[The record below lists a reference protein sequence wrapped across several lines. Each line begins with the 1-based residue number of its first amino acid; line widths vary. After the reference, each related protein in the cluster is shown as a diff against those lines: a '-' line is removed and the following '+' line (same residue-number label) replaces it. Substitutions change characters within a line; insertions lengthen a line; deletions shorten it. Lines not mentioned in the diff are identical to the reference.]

1 MLPYIPDGTSIV
13 ALADMKEKNAVDV
26 SGMKPGC
33 QYIFTVAS
41 RNRHGYSKLSPISD
55 LITTASTV
63 PEAPATPGIS
73 HPSSTELTLHF
84 IMPHDNGSKILKI
97 FLIIRE
103 GKVIAKMFKN
113 RICLTIIPHTLKLT
127 NLVMLKNND
136 IVNVEL
142 DIFSKYIINM
152 NS

>member
-113 RICLTIIPHTLKLT
+113 VQT
-127 NLVMLKNND
+127 
-136 IVNVEL
+136 
-142 DIFSKYIINM
+142 
-152 NS
+152 

>member
-1 MLPYIPDGTSIV
+1 LPYIPDGTSIV

-103 GKVIAKMFKN
+103 GKVIAKIVQKCSKLKTILFKQDPN
-113 RICLTIIPHTLKLT
+113 SKILTLFSTLLCLSLLHTA
-127 NLVMLKNND
+127 ML
-136 IVNVEL
+136 
-142 DIFSKYIINM
+142 
-152 NS
+152 